1 LTHNIPGWLQFGA
14 LVAYA
19 AIVYYIAR
27 QYGEWWIPESFR
39 KPLTYALWLA
49 VPLLVVPFSE
59 AIGSNWVLIAMA
71 TLLPAGFA
79 FLLDEQ
85 GRSGV

>member
-1 LTHNIPGWLQFGA
+1 MTDNIPGWLQFGA

-27 QYGEWWIPESFR
+27 QYVKWRIPDSFR

-49 VPLLVVPFSE
+49 VPLLVVPFSQVM
-59 AIGSNWVLIAMA
+59 GSNWVFIAMA
-71 TLLPAGFA
+71 TLLPAGVA

-85 GRSGV
+85 GR

>member
-1 LTHNIPGWLQFGA
+1 LTDNIPGWLQFGA

-27 QYGEWWIPESFR
+27 QYGERWIPDSYR

-49 VPLLVVPFSE
+49 VPLLVVPFSQ
-59 AIGSNWVLIAMA
+59 AIGSTWVFIAMA

>member
-1 LTHNIPGWLQFGA
+1 LTDKIPGWLQFGT

-27 QYGEWWIPESFR
+27 QYVQWWIPDTYR

-49 VPLLVVPFSE
+49 VPVLVVPFSE
-59 AIGSNWVLIAMA
+59 ANWVFIAMA
-71 TLLPAGFA
+71 TLLPAGLA

-85 GRSGV
+85 GR

>member
-1 LTHNIPGWLQFGA
+1 LTDNIPGWLLFGG

-27 QYGEWWIPESFR
+27 QYGEPWIPVSYR

-59 AIGSNWVLIAMA
+59 AIGSNWVIIAMA
-71 TLLPAGFA
+71 TLLPAGLA